1 MLNQISEFFSKGF
14 GPLGKAKPMLH
25 LLRVVESRLF
35 LGRLLHVQANYAFL
49 SLDVCFNCG
58 WCLAAAFCSRKGY
71 LETLEVIGSPVLKSL
86 WDGATILL
94 QNSLSFLRVQYGFSM
109 SGSSLKLLQHAVK
122 TSHSLLH
129 VIEDCRTGLLL
140 SASPPLPSK

>member
-58 WCLAAAFCSRKGY
+58 WCLAADFCSRKGY
-71 LETLEVIGSPVLKSL
+71 LETRGNWIASSKVSL
-86 WDGATILL
+86 GWCNYIVAEFTAILSRAIWVFDEWFKFEAT
-94 QNSLSFLRVQYGFSM
+94 STCCKDFSFPPPCYRRLPNRAAIVGFT
-109 SGSSLKLLQHAVK
+109 
-122 TSHSLLH
+122 TSA
-129 VIEDCRTGLLL
+129 E
-140 SASPPLPSK
+140 